1 MMGKKNTDE
10 EYKIPSIS
18 PFEFSE
24 SITFNKKNL
33 IIDDWSEKQYNP
45 YIVNKSL
52 SFGNDTIIFCN
63 EMNSRPHLDKKMQ
76 YDFLRYIIKP
86 RKRYNKW
93 LKAEKVN
100 AIDVIKEYYGYNTE
114 KAHQVSEIL
123 TQSQINFIQEKLK
136 KGGLK

>member
-63 EMNSRPHLDKKMQ
+63 EMNSRPHLDRKMQ